1 MMLVERDEHLAS
13 LDRLL
18 ADCSAGNG
26 QVVLVESAVAHGKTE
41 LLRTFSERAA
51 DAGSLYLNASCSRV
65 ESTLPMGV
73 LSQLFHN
80 VDVSPELRERVAG
93 LLNSGISISAS
104 GNDAAGALE
113 PAMVHVFHGIFL
125 VLLELAKG
133 KSVLMGIDDVQH
145 ADVTSLH
152 CLLYLARRV
161 RSVRV
166 LVVFTQATRL
176 SSVHSPLHAELR
188 QLAHCH
194 RIKLPPLSE
203 AGVGSLLAKHQD
215 REQAQACTEECYATS
230 GGNPM
235 LVRAL
240 LEDHSTSGAGPGWH
254 YRQAVVNCLYRCE
267 PTVLDVAR
275 GLAVLGADA
284 SSAELGELVGAGPD
298 VAAMA
303 VELMT
308 AAGLLAGGAFR
319 HPAGILAVLDDMPPQ
334 DRAHL
339 HRRAARLLHDRGAP
353 ALTVARHLVSA
364 GHAGHIA
371 DLWVA
376 GVLVEAADQAL
387 LADEVALAVECLALA
402 RLAFPDDRSRVA
414 VRAKLA
420 RAEWH
425 INPSAAQRHF
435 APLVAAMRAHQ
446 LDPRDALA
454 MIRQMLWHGRLT
466 EAAEVLNWVRS
477 VSPGKH
483 DEVGAELRDV
493 ELWTACVYPPLGRK
507 YDIPRKPVGEHTV
520 VLLTTDPWLRS
531 TAALA
536 EGLTRGNLY
545 DAVTRAEHFLREVH
559 LSHATLWAEEPAVLA
574 LLTLIYT
581 GRTSA
586 ATGWCERLLH
596 EASTRQAPT
605 WQATFGAVRA
615 DIALRQG
622 DLRAAVTHAQA
633 AMTHMSPKSWGAAVG
648 FPLGCLILATTRKG
662 NYDEAAKHVAQ
673 PVPEAMFQSRY
684 GLHYLH
690 ARGHHYLATSRHHA
704 ALADFLSCGELMRGW
719 GLEMPEFVP
728 WRTSAAAAWLCLNNH
743 DQAKRLIFDQ
753 LAKLGTEGSRA
764 RGMSLRL
771 LAAVTRA
778 SRRPQLLTEAVD
790 IFESCGDRFELARAL
805 AELGQAQHALG
816 EHKRA
821 RMLLRRAWHV
831 AKTCGATPLCR
842 AVLREP
848 MTGALTVPQSE
859 RSAGIDSLTG
869 AERRVAALAVAG
881 YTNREIA
888 SKLFI
893 TASTVE
899 QHLTRVYR
907 KLNVKYRRDLPT
919 DLHADMAT
927 SA

>member
-51 DAGSLYLNASCSRV
+51 DAGSLYLNAICSRV

-80 VDVSPELRERVAG
+80 VDMSPGLRERVTD
-93 LLNSGISISAS
+93 LLDIGTSISTS
-104 GNDAAGALE
+104 GNDAAGVVE
-113 PAMVHVFHGIFL
+113 PAMARVFHGIFL

-145 ADVTSLH
+145 ADITSLH

-161 RSVRV
+161 RSARV
-166 LVVFTQATRL
+166 LVVFTQAARL

-188 QLAHCH
+188 QLAPCH
-194 RIKLPPLSE
+194 RIKLTPLSE
-203 AGVGSLLAKHQD
+203 AGVGSLLVKHQD
-215 REQAQACTEECYATS
+215 REQAQECTEECYAAS

-235 LVRAL
+235 LVQAL
-240 LEDHSTSGAGPGWH
+240 LEDHSTSGAGPGRH

-284 SSAELGELVGAGPD
+284 SSAELGELVGTGPD

-334 DRAHL
+334 DRVHL

-371 DLWVA
+371 DPWVA

-435 APLVAAMRAHQ
+435 TPLVAAMRAHQ

-466 EAAEVLNWVRS
+466 EAAEVLDWVRS

-507 YDIPRKPVGEHTV
+507 YHLPRKPVGEHTV

-586 ATGWCERLLH
+586 AAGWCERLLH
-596 EASTRQAPT
+596 EASTRQVPT
-605 WQATFGAVRA
+605 WQATFGAVRS

-622 DLRAAVTHAQA
+622 DLRVAVTHAQA

-690 ARGHHYLATSRHHA
+690 ARGHHYLATNRHHA

-728 WRTSAAAAWLCLNNH
+728 WRTSAAEAWLCLNNH

-831 AKTCGATPLCR
+831 AKTCDATPLCR

-848 MTGALTVPQSE
+848 MTGSLTVPQSE